1 MDLNYL
7 FFCALLLISTVLI
20 FCLSITKNIIVDYV
34 FNSLIAVFIY
44 FLISKFANNP
54 DSFFIPFVI
63 SFLISS
69 GLFFLYRKNEKNNT
83 TIGNDTKYVFDLKTT
98 SGVVI
103 KFYYPFDNFLVYGG
117 AGSGK
122 TKSIGKP
129 LLLQYIQYHFAGFIY
144 DYKDFDYTKTAFNMV
159 KKNNYPYP
167 FYYISFTDVSRSYRF
182 NPIKPSVLNNEN
194 LFLQLMDDLLSSYLK
209 DGKRDE
215 WFQMALGLLRGVAIR
230 FYDEYPNYCT
240 LPHIL
245 NFIVV
250 SGAERLTAF
259 LKASV
264 ASRSLASAFVDAES
278 SERTQSSIL
287 SSLSNYISQ
296 IAFNKEICYVLSG
309 DDFDFNLI
317 DPEKPKLVSI
327 CNSYSID
334 GVISPVI
341 ALLLS
346 MSTRTFKLGNK
357 VPFFY
362 FLDEATTFRIPDFEK
377 MPSVLREYN
386 VSFTLLTQSGAKL
399 EKNYGALDRSSIE
412 ANFSNQFFGRTKD
425 VKALKYY
432 PMFFGRKDIQK
443 KTHTS
448 GSSSNSENRSVSV
461 HIEKENVYESEIFTK
476 LNPGEFIGTTGRS
489 NYDIFRFQFKQYK
502 ETEEDLPVVKMV
514 SKETIINNYDKIL
527 EEVFFNWLTLLYEA
541 AVL

>member
-1 MDLNYL
+1 MLIYI
-7 FFCALLLISTVLI
+7 FASFILLCSTVLI
-20 FCLSITKNIIVDYV
+20 FCLSLSSKKYINLF
-34 FNSLIAVFIY
+34 FNSIISVFFY
-44 FLISKFANNP
+44 FLFRKYFAHYFSE
-54 DSFFIPFVI
+54 DLFIPFVL
-63 SFLISS
+63 SYLISVL
-69 GLFFLYRKNEKNNT
+69 LFFSYKKKKNIDNQSGITFSLSTVENK
-83 TIGNDTKYVFDLKTT
+83 TIEY
-98 SGVVI
+98 
-103 KFYYPFDNFLVYGG
+103 YYPCDNFLIYGG

-122 TKSIGKP
+122 TASIGKP
-129 LLLQYIQYHFAGFIY
+129 LLKEYLKYNFAGFVY

-296 IAFNKEICYVLSG
+296 IAFNKEICYILSG

-362 FLDEATTFRIPDFEK
+362 LLDEATTFRIPDFEK

-527 EEVFFNWLTLLYEA
+527 EEVFLIG
-541 AVL
+541 

>member
-129 LLLQYIQYHFAGFIY
+129 LLLQYILYHFAGFIY
-144 DYKDFDYTKTAFNMV
+144 DYKDFDYTKTAYNMV

-182 NPIKPSVLNNEN
+182 NPIKPSVIKNEN
-194 LFLQLMDDLLSSYLK
+194 LLVQLMDDLLSTYLK
-209 DGKRDE
+209 DGRKDE
-215 WFQMALGLLRGVAIR
+215 WFQSALGILKGVAIR
-230 FYDEYPNYCT
+230 FYNDYPEYCT
-240 LPHIL
+240 IPHIV
-245 NFIVV
+245 NFIVH
-250 SGAERLTAF
+250 SGKQRLTAF
-259 LKASV
+259 LKGYAKSK
-264 ASRSLASAFVDAES
+264 ATASAFVDAED
-278 SERTQSSIL
+278 SEKTQASML
-287 SSLSNYISQ
+287 SSLTNYISQ
-296 IAFNKEICYVLSG
+296 IANNEDICYILSG

-317 DPEKPKLVSI
+317 DPEQPKLVSI
-327 CNSYSID
+327 CNSYSMD
-334 GVISPVI
+334 GAISPII

-346 MSTRTFKLGNK
+346 ISTRSFKLGNK

-362 FLDEATTFRIPDFEK
+362 LLDEATTFRIADFEK

-386 VSFTLLTQSGAKL
+386 VSFTMLTQSGSKI
-399 EKNYGALDRSSIE
+399 EKNYGKLDRSSLE
-412 ANFSNQFFGRTKD
+412 ANFANQFFGRTKD
-425 VKALKYY
+425 LEALKYY
-432 PMFFGRKDIQK
+432 PLFFGKKEIKK

-461 HIEKENVYESEIFTK
+461 STSKEDVYESEFFTK
-476 LNPGEFIGTTGRS
+476 LEPGDFIGNTGRS
-489 NYDIFRFQFKQYK
+489 NVKTFNYKFEQY
-502 ETEEDLPVVKMV
+502 TDEEDELPVVNV
-514 SKETIINNYDKIL
+514 VLPSEIRNNYDKIL
-527 EEVFFNWLTLLYEA
+527 EEIFLIS
-541 AVL
+541 